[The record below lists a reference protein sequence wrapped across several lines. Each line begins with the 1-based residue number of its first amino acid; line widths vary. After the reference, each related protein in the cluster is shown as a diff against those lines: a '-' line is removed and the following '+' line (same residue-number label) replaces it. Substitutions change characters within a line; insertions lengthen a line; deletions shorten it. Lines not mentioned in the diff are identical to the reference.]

1 MPQRDIDLQKKAQD
15 REKELRASS
24 VSPASTTAQAQA
36 ESAMKDEEIARLNQ
50 QLESAQ
56 RKVEALTPKSS
67 AVSSQT
73 VTHQTFSP
81 STLNPPTES
90 NGLKCTEK
98 LADDGVTLLY
108 VYEMEGYPPV
118 VTRKKLE
125 ELTFEDMA
133 ESNFSLYDNAPN
145 RLPQNLTIE
154 FKDPQ
159 WAGHWFNR
167 KSRDGYRVDRA
178 MNQLGGWQPAKRS
191 DLKYCLK
198 GLKDT
203 DGAVEDGDLVLLKIP
218 KWILF
223 AQCKEWMDE
232 ARRRGGINRFAG
244 EAAGPLSPRQQS
256 KIDFY
261 ISDQAQQELSD
272 MRDPFGSALGPVVQH
287 WEMPRGDKQERIAQS
302 KRQVTR

>member
-1 MPQRDIDLQKKAQD
+1 MPQRDLQSKQLQS
-15 REKELRASS
+15 EL
-24 VSPASTTAQAQA
+24 
-36 ESAMKDEEIARLNQ
+36 AMKDEELAELKQRLA
-50 QLESAQ
+50 LSEK
-56 RKVEALTPKSS
+56 KVEMLTEKQPSV
-67 AVSSQT
+67 VSNT
-73 VTHQTFSP
+73 VTHQTFDT
-81 STLNPPTES
+81 STLPPATES
-90 NGLKCTEK
+90 EGLKCTPI
-98 LADDGVTLLY
+98 LATDGVTVLY
-108 VYEMEGYPPV
+108 KYEMDGYPPV

-133 ESNFSLYDNAPN
+133 ESNFSLYENTPN

-178 MNQLGGWQPAKRS
+178 VNQLGGWQPAKRS
-191 DLKYCLK
+191 DLKYSLK

-232 ARRRGGINRFAG
+232 ARKRGGINRFAG
-244 EAAGPLSPRQQS
+244 EAQGPLSPRQKS

-261 ISDQAQQELSD
+261 LSEQATEELKD
-272 MRDPFGSALGPVVQH
+272 IRDPFGSALGPVVQL
-287 WEMPRGDKQERIAQS
+287 WEMPRDSRTERIAQS